1 MVVITQSIA
10 PAVAEVLTAEPDQLR
25 IWVREVANLQH
36 QVIGEVD
43 AQDGRSAVG
52 DRPLVSE
59 QWTSVP
65 IRSRAASVG
74 CAAVSAASVRGTP
87 GRAGRSRRPGTALP
101 GAAAG
106 QLSHTAPR
114 SAHPRGRKVVRET
127 TEGLRKLV
135 GDTGVDPALI
145 EARRELGMWS
155 PKTTGICSRR
165 VILSRGRW

>member
-1 MVVITQSIA
+1 MVVINQSIA

-74 CAAVSAASVRGTP
+74 CAAVSAASIRSTP
-87 GRAGRSRRPGTALP
+87 GRAG
-101 GAAAG
+101 
-106 QLSHTAPR
+106 
-114 SAHPRGRKVVRET
+114 
-127 TEGLRKLV
+127 
-135 GDTGVDPALI
+135 
-145 EARRELGMWS
+145 
-155 PKTTGICSRR
+155 
-165 VILSRGRW
+165 